1 MKCMVSIVGAVMVLA
16 APAAAQWLGMPAW
29 TSPKG
34 GTGVSFYGDYGAPSD
49 SSGGGNAF
57 GGRASLGLGTITLT
71 AGVASWK
78 AANQNAR
85 ATSYGGTAAFRL
97 IGGSLIPVSVNL
109 QLGAAHNAQNTS
121 VLVLAIALSGC
132 ALTLD
137 ATHLGV
143 PVSLASSA
151 QGPDS
156 GTPFNITK
164 HSIYLLVGLVP
175 VSRPNLEDVLAGQMG
190 TGARITNL
198 RVKVRSRWSDLLV
211 TGLTLGFVVPRS
223 VTFEGVVAGK

>member
-1 MKCMVSIVGAVMVLA
+1 MNRLQV
-16 APAAAQWLGMPAW
+16 
-29 TSPKG
+29 T
-34 GTGVSFYGDYGAPSD
+34 
-49 SSGGGNAF
+49 
-57 GGRASLGLGTITLT
+57 RA
-71 AGVASWK
+71 
-78 AANQNAR
+78 
-85 ATSYGGTAAFRL
+85 
-97 IGGSLIPVSVNL
+97 
-109 QLGAAHNAQNTS
+109 S

-164 HSIYLLVGLVP
+164 HSIYLL
-175 VSRPNLEDVLAGQMG
+175 AGQVG

>member
-1 MKCMVSIVGAVMVLA
+1 MNRLQV
-16 APAAAQWLGMPAW
+16 
-29 TSPKG
+29 T
-34 GTGVSFYGDYGAPSD
+34 
-49 SSGGGNAF
+49 
-57 GGRASLGLGTITLT
+57 RA
-71 AGVASWK
+71 
-78 AANQNAR
+78 
-85 ATSYGGTAAFRL
+85 
-97 IGGSLIPVSVNL
+97 
-109 QLGAAHNAQNTS
+109 S

-175 VSRPNLEDVLAGQMG
+175 VSRPNLEDVLAGQVG